1 MTTKELISA
10 LRSVPA
16 DSRKASLDVY
26 DLCVEAAAVL
36 EVYRRNIERIYIDLL
51 GYIPDGIYPIVLDE
65 GHGWISVTE

>member
-1 MTTKELISA
+1 MTVRKLISA

-36 EVYRRNIERIYIDLL
+36 EIYQRRDHPEILPCVRRKN
-51 GYIPDGIYPIVLDE
+51 
-65 GHGWISVTE
+65 GWR